1 MNKINPLPEC
11 QNQTLLVGTTLTAVV
26 VLEDYTAA
34 ITAVLRLQA
43 TIQSVNSVNH
53 LHTKTYQCRVQ
64 VYKYRNPPSKKGIKC
79 IRRRV
84 IVG

>member
-11 QNQTLLVGTTLTAVV
+11 QNQTLLVGTTLTVVV

-34 ITAVLRLQA
+34 ITAV
-43 TIQSVNSVNH
+43 H
-53 LHTKTYQCRVQ
+53 LHTKTYKCRVQ